1 MITYVETALKNIMLT
16 MTTTETEVLEEVKV
30 NQDEESK
37 IILYNDHVNSFEH
50 VIMCLVAFCNHEFLQ
65 AEQCATIVHYKG
77 RCAVKHGSKEQLI
90 DIAKKLSEESLTV
103 EVV

>member
-1 MITYVETALKNIMLT
+1 
-16 MTTTETEVLEEVKV
+16 MTITETEVLEEVQV

-50 VIMCLVAFCNHEFLQ
+50 VIMCLVAFCDHGFQQ

-77 RCAVKHGSKEQLI
+77 KYIVKHGSKEDMI
-90 DIAKKLSEESLTV
+90 ERAKKLSEEHLTV
-103 EVV
+103 EVI

>member
-1 MITYVETALKNIMLT
+1 
-16 MTTTETEVLEEVKV
+16 MTTTETEVLEEVQV

-50 VIMCLVAFCNHEFLQ
+50 VIMCLVAFCDHGFQQ

-77 RCAVKHGSKEQLI
+77 KYAVKHGSKEDMI
-90 DIAKKLSEESLTV
+90 ERAKKLSEEHLTV
-103 EVV
+103 EVL

>member
-1 MITYVETALKNIMLT
+1 MT
-16 MTTTETEVLEEVKV
+16 MMTITETEVLEEVQV

-50 VIMCLVAFCNHEFLQ
+50 VIMCLVAFCDHGFQQ

-77 RCAVKHGSKEQLI
+77 KYAVKHGSKEDMI
-90 DIAKKLSEESLTV
+90 ERAKKLSEEHLTV
-103 EVV
+103 EVL

>member
-1 MITYVETALKNIMLT
+1 
-16 MTTTETEVLEEVKV
+16 MTTTETEVSEEVQI

-50 VIMCLVAFCNHEFLQ
+50 VIMCLVAFCDHGFQQ

-77 RCAVKHGSKEQLI
+77 KCAVKHGSKEDMI
-90 DIAKKLSEESLTV
+90 ERAKKLSEEHLTV
-103 EVV
+103 EVL

>member
-1 MITYVETALKNIMLT
+1 
-16 MTTTETEVLEEVKV
+16 MTTTETEVSEEVQI

-50 VIMCLVAFCNHEFLQ
+50 VIMCLVAFCDHGMQQ

-77 RCAVKHGSKEQLI
+77 KCAVKHGSKEDMI
-90 DIAKKLSEESLTV
+90 ERAKKLSEEHLTV
-103 EVV
+103 EVL

>member
-1 MITYVETALKNIMLT
+1 MTTMT
-16 MTTTETEVLEEVKV
+16 MTTTETEVEEKVEV

-50 VIMCLVAFCNHEFLQ
+50 VIMCLVAFCDHGFQQ

-77 RCAVKHGSKEQLI
+77 KCAVKHGSKEDMI
-90 DIAKKLSEESLTV
+90 ERAKRLSEEQLTV
-103 EVV
+103 EVQ

>member
-1 MITYVETALKNIMLT
+1 MTTTLM
-16 MTTTETEVLEEVKV
+16 MTTTETDVEEEVKV

-50 VIMCLVAFCNHEFLQ
+50 VIMCLVAFCDHGFTQ

-77 RCAVKHGSKEQLI
+77 RCAVKHGSKEDMI
-90 DIAKKLSEESLTV
+90 DRAKKLSEEQLTV
-103 EVV
+103 EVQ

>member
-1 MITYVETALKNIMLT
+1 
-16 MTTTETEVLEEVKV
+16 MTTTETEVSEEVQV

-50 VIMCLVAFCNHEFLQ
+50 VIMCLVAFCDHGMQQ

-77 RCAVKHGSKEQLI
+77 KCAVKHGSKEDMI
-90 DIAKKLSEESLTV
+90 ERAKKLSEEHLTV
-103 EVV
+103 EVL

>member
-1 MITYVETALKNIMLT
+1 MIM
-16 MTTTETEVLEEVKV
+16 MTTTSTEVEEKV
-30 NQDEESK
+30 EVTADEESK
-37 IILYNDHVNSFEH
+37 IILYNDDVNSFEH
-50 VIMCLVAFCNHEFLQ
+50 VIMCLVAFCNHNFQQ

-77 RCAVKHGSKEQLI
+77 RCAVKHGTKDDMK

>member
-1 MITYVETALKNIMLT
+1 MIM
-16 MTTTETEVLEEVKV
+16 MTTTETEVSEEVQI

-50 VIMCLVAFCNHEFLQ
+50 VIMCLIAFCDHGFQQ

-77 RCAVKHGSKEQLI
+77 KCAIKHGSKEDMI
-90 DIAKKLSEESLTV
+90 ERAKKLSEEHLTV
-103 EVV
+103 EVL

>member
-1 MITYVETALKNIMLT
+1 MIM
-16 MTTTETEVLEEVKV
+16 MTTTETEVLEEVQV

-50 VIMCLVAFCNHEFLQ
+50 VIMCLVAFCDHGFQQ

-77 RCAVKHGSKEQLI
+77 KYAVKHGSKEDMI
-90 DIAKKLSEESLTV
+90 ERAKKLSEEHLTV
-103 EVV
+103 EVL

>member
-1 MITYVETALKNIMLT
+1 MII
-16 MTTTETEVLEEVKV
+16 MTTTETEVSEEVQV

-50 VIMCLVAFCNHEFLQ
+50 VIMCLVAFCDHGMQQ

-77 RCAVKHGSKEQLI
+77 RCTVKHGSKEDMI
-90 DIAKKLSEESLTV
+90 DRARKLSEEHLTV
-103 EVV
+103 EVI

>member
-1 MITYVETALKNIMLT
+1 MTMMT
-16 MTTTETEVLEEVKV
+16 MTTTETEVEEKVEV

-50 VIMCLVAFCNHEFLQ
+50 VIMCLVAFCDHGFQQ

-77 RCAVKHGSKEQLI
+77 KCAVKHGSKEDMI
-90 DIAKKLSEESLTV
+90 ERAKRLSEEQLTV
-103 EVV
+103 EVQ

>member
-1 MITYVETALKNIMLT
+1 MTTMT
-16 MTTTETEVLEEVKV
+16 MTTTETEVEEKVEV

-50 VIMCLVAFCNHEFLQ
+50 VIMCLVAFCDHGFQQ

-77 RCAVKHGSKEQLI
+77 KCAVKHGSKEDMI
-90 DIAKKLSEESLTV
+90 ERAKRLSEEQLTV
-103 EVV
+103 EVL

>member
-1 MITYVETALKNIMLT
+1 MIM
-16 MTTTETEVLEEVKV
+16 MTTTETEVSEEVQI

-50 VIMCLVAFCNHEFLQ
+50 VIMCLVAFCDHGFQQ

-77 RCAVKHGSKEQLI
+77 KCAVKHGNKEDMI
-90 DIAKKLSEESLTV
+90 ERAKKLSEEHLTV
-103 EVV
+103 EVL

>member
-1 MITYVETALKNIMLT
+1 MTTTLT
-16 MTTTETEVLEEVKV
+16 MTTTETDVEEEVKV

-50 VIMCLVAFCNHEFLQ
+50 VIMCLVAFCDHDFQQ

-77 RCAVKHGSKEQLI
+77 KCAVKHGSKE
-90 DIAKKLSEESLTV
+90 DMTDRARKLSEEQLTV
-103 EVV
+103 EVQ

>member
-1 MITYVETALKNIMLT
+1 MIM
-16 MTTTETEVLEEVKV
+16 MTTTETEVSEEVQI

-50 VIMCLVAFCNHEFLQ
+50 VIMCLVAFCDHGFQQ

-77 RCAVKHGSKEQLI
+77 KCAVKHGSKEDMI
-90 DIAKKLSEESLTV
+90 ERAKKLSEEHLTV
-103 EVV
+103 EVL

>member
-1 MITYVETALKNIMLT
+1 
-16 MTTTETEVLEEVKV
+16 MTTTETEVSEEVQI

-50 VIMCLVAFCNHEFLQ
+50 VIMCLIAFCDHGFQQ

-77 RCAVKHGSKEQLI
+77 KCAVKHGSKEDMI
-90 DIAKKLSEESLTV
+90 ERAKKLSEEHLTV
-103 EVV
+103 EVL

>member
-1 MITYVETALKNIMLT
+1 MIM
-16 MTTTETEVLEEVKV
+16 MTTTETEVSEEVQI

-50 VIMCLVAFCNHEFLQ
+50 VIMCLVAFCDHGMQQ

-77 RCAVKHGSKEQLI
+77 KCAVKHGSKEDMI
-90 DIAKKLSEESLTV
+90 ERAKKLSEEHLTV
-103 EVV
+103 EVL